1 VDPKRNQRAGGVS
14 NPQGSP
20 FQATR
25 PGAAARPGLSGSPAS
40 QAPGRRQAS
49 GLSDA
54 LDQLNRDVQQL
65 RVDFE
70 RFFNGALPFPPEEL
84 RGRVQAQIR
93 GLRSMSNS
101 ATAVEYFRLGDL
113 EARFNSYNELFNR
126 RLRDTEEGRHP
137 AGRPAAPP
145 PALRRYDPAQGVVFG
160 DRVDP
165 EAAEAL
171 YQGLVSAPG
180 DSPRFDLDSFQT
192 YLARQVTAI
201 REKTG
206 CTQVQFRLATE
217 DGKVKLKARPV
228 AAPEGSQ
235 KEKLRA

>member
-1 VDPKRNQRAGGVS
+1 VDPKRSPKGGILNS
-14 NPQGSP
+14 QP
-20 FQATR
+20 FQPAR
-25 PGAAARPGLSGSPAS
+25 PGAAAARPGAPAARQAPGLSD
-40 QAPGRRQAS
+40 
-49 GLSDA
+49 L
-54 LDQLNRDVQQL
+54 LDQLGRDIQQL

-70 RFFNGALPFPPEEL
+70 RFFNGALPSPPEEL

-93 GLRSMSNS
+93 QLRGMSNL
-101 ATAVEYFRLGDL
+101 ATAVDSFRLGDM

-126 RLRDTEEGRHP
+126 RVRDTEEGRHP
-137 AGRPAAPP
+137 AARPAPL
-145 PALRRYDPAQGVVFG
+145 PALRRYDPAQGITFG

-180 DSPRFDLDSFQT
+180 DTPRFDLDSFQT

-206 CTQVQFRLATE
+206 CTEVQFRLATE
-217 DGKVKLKARPV
+217 DGKIKLKARPV
-228 AAPEGSQ
+228 AAREGS
-235 KEKLRA
+235 

>member
-1 VDPKRNQRAGGVS
+1 VDVKRNPRAGGAFNS
-14 NPQGSP
+14 QGSP
-20 FQATR
+20 FQPSR
-25 PGAAARPGLSGSPAS
+25 PGAAGHAGVPAASGA
-40 QAPGRRQAS
+40 QARRQAS
-49 GLSDA
+49 GLGEA
-54 LDQLNRDVQQL
+54 LDQLDRDVQQL

-70 RFFNGALPFPPEEL
+70 RFFNGALPFLPEVL

-93 GLRSMSNS
+93 NLRTLSTG
-101 ATAVEYFRLGDL
+101 ATAVESFRLGDL

-126 RLRDTEEGRHP
+126 RLRDIEEGRQP
-137 AGRPAAPP
+137 AGRPAPP
-145 PALRRYDPAQGVVFG
+145 PPPPRRYDPAQGVVFG

-165 EAAEAL
+165 AAAEAL

-180 DSPRFDLDSFQT
+180 DNPRFDLDSFQT

-217 DGKVKLKARPV
+217 DGKVKLKARPM

-235 KEKLRA
+235 KENIRA

>member
-1 VDPKRNQRAGGVS
+1 VDPKRNPRAGGPF
-14 NPQGSP
+14 NP
-20 FQATR
+20 
-25 PGAAARPGLSGSPAS
+25 PGAAVQTPRPARPALGE
-40 QAPGRRQAS
+40 
-49 GLSDA
+49 A
-54 LDQLNRDVQQL
+54 LDQLNREVQQL

-93 GLRSMSNS
+93 NLRGMSNG
-101 ATAVEYFRLGDL
+101 ATAVDSFRLSDL

-126 RLRDTEEGRHP
+126 RLRDSEEGRHP
-137 AGRPAAPP
+137 AARPASP
-145 PALRRYDPAQGVVFG
+145 PAPRRYDPAQGIVFG

-165 EAAEAL
+165 EAAAAL

-180 DSPRFDLDSFQT
+180 DTPRFDLDSFQT
-192 YLARQVTAI
+192 YLTRQVTAI

-217 DGKVKLKARPV
+217 DGKVRLKARPV
-228 AAPEGSQ
+228 AAREGT
-235 KEKLRA
+235 

>member
-1 VDPKRNQRAGGVS
+1 VDPKRNQRAGGAF

-20 FQATR
+20 SQVARPGTVGR
-25 PGAAARPGLSGSPAS
+25 PGATGPQPA
-40 QAPGRRQAS
+40 GRRQAP

-84 RGRVQAQIR
+84 RGRVQGQIR
-93 GLRSMSNS
+93 NLRSLSPS
-101 ATAVEYFRLGDL
+101 ATAVDTFRLGDL

-126 RLRDTEEGRHP
+126 RLRDNEEGRHP
-137 AGRPAAPP
+137 AGRPAPPP
-145 PALRRYDPAQGVVFG
+145 PAPRRHDPAQGVVFG

-180 DSPRFDLDSFQT
+180 DTPRFDLDSFQT

-228 AAPEGSQ
+228 AAPQGS
-235 KEKLRA
+235 

>member
-1 VDPKRNQRAGGVS
+1 VDPKRSPKAGILNS
-14 NPQGSP
+14 PGSP
-20 FQATR
+20 FQPVKPGGR
-25 PGAAARPGLSGSPAS
+25 PGVPALR
-40 QAPGRRQAS
+40 QAPGL
-49 GLSDA
+49 GDL
-54 LDQLNRDVQQL
+54 LDQLNRELQQL

-93 GLRSMSNS
+93 NLRGMINL
-101 ATAVEYFRLGDL
+101 ATPVDTFRLGDL

-126 RLRDTEEGRHP
+126 RLRDREEGRLP
-137 AGRPAAPP
+137 ARQAPLSPP
-145 PALRRYDPAQGVVFG
+145 PRRYDPTQGIVFG

-165 EAAEAL
+165 EAVTAL

-180 DSPRFDLDSFQT
+180 DTPRFDLDSFQT

-206 CTQVQFRLATE
+206 CTEVQFRLASE
-217 DGKVKLKARPV
+217 DGKIKLKARPV
-228 AAPEGSQ
+228 AAREGS
-235 KEKLRA
+235 

>member
-1 VDPKRNQRAGGVS
+1 MDPKRSPRAGMG
-14 NPQGSP
+14 PQQGAGP
-20 FQATR
+20 LQPGR
-25 PGAAARPGLSGSPAS
+25 PGGR
-40 QAPGRRQAS
+40 QAPGL
-49 GLSDA
+49 GDL
-54 LDQLNRDVQQL
+54 LDQLNRDIQQL

-93 GLRSMSNS
+93 NLRGMSNL
-101 ATAVEYFRLGDL
+101 ATAVDSFRLGDC

-126 RLRDTEEGRHP
+126 RLRDQEEGRAPVAH
-137 AGRPAAPP
+137 AAPP
-145 PALRRYDPAQGVVFG
+145 PATRRFDPAQGIVLG
-160 DRVDP
+160 ERVDP

-171 YQGLVSAPG
+171 YHGLAASPG

-192 YLARQVTAI
+192 YLARQVAAI

-206 CTQVQFRLATE
+206 CDQVQFRLSNE

-228 AAPEGSQ
+228 TAREGS
-235 KEKLRA
+235 

>member
-1 VDPKRNQRAGGVS
+1 VNA
-14 NPQGSP
+14 PQP
-20 FQATR
+20 
-25 PGAAARPGLSGSPAS
+25 
-40 QAPGRRQAS
+40 PGRRQAPGQS
-49 GLSDA
+49 EA
-54 LDQLNRDVQQL
+54 LDQLNREIQQL

-93 GLRSMSNS
+93 SLRGMSNL
-101 ATAVEYFRLGDL
+101 ATAVDSFRLSDC

-126 RLRDTEEGRHP
+126 RLRDREEGRLP
-137 AGRPAAPP
+137 VARQAPP
-145 PALRRYDPAQGVVFG
+145 PAPRRYDPAQGIVFG

-180 DSPRFDLDSFQT
+180 DTPRFDLDSFQT

-206 CTQVQFRLATE
+206 CTEVQFRLATE

-228 AAPEGSQ
+228 AARESS
-235 KEKLRA
+235 

>member
-1 VDPKRNQRAGGVS
+1 VDPKRSPKGGILNS
-14 NPQGSP
+14 QP
-20 FQATR
+20 FQPAR
-25 PGAAARPGLSGSPAS
+25 PGAAPARPGAS
-40 QAPGRRQAS
+40 APRQTP
-49 GLSDA
+49 GLSDL
-54 LDQLNRDVQQL
+54 LDQLGRDIQQL

-93 GLRSMSNS
+93 QLRGMSNL
-101 ATAVEYFRLGDL
+101 ATAVDSFRLGDM

-126 RLRDTEEGRHP
+126 RVRDTEEGRHP
-137 AGRPAAPP
+137 AARPAPP
-145 PALRRYDPAQGVVFG
+145 PAPRRYDPAQGITFG

-171 YQGLVSAPG
+171 YHGLVSAPG
-180 DSPRFDLDSFQT
+180 DTPRFDLDSFQT

-206 CTQVQFRLATE
+206 CTEVQFRLATE
-217 DGKVKLKARPV
+217 DGKIKLKARPV
-228 AAPEGSQ
+228 AAREGS
-235 KEKLRA
+235 

>member
-1 VDPKRNQRAGGVS
+1 
-14 NPQGSP
+14 
-20 FQATR
+20 
-25 PGAAARPGLSGSPAS
+25 LSEG
-40 QAPGRRQAS
+40 
-49 GLSDA
+49 
-54 LDQLNRDVQQL
+54 LDQLNREVQQL

-93 GLRSMSNS
+93 NLRNLTSA
-101 ATAVEYFRLGDL
+101 ATAVESFRLGDL

-126 RLRDTEEGRHP
+126 RIRDIEEGRHI

-145 PALRRYDPAQGVVFG
+145 PAARRHDPAQGVVFG
-160 DRVDP
+160 DRIDP

-180 DSPRFDLDSFQT
+180 DNPRFDLDSFQT

-206 CTQVQFRLATE
+206 CTAVQFRLATE

-228 AAPEGSQ
+228 ATP
-235 KEKLRA
+235 

>member
-1 VDPKRNQRAGGVS
+1 MDAKRSPRAGLAPL
-14 NPQGSP
+14 NAQGGP
-20 FQATR
+20 LQPAKLGIAGAR
-25 PGAAARPGLSGSPAS
+25 PGAPGGRTAPALSEV
-40 QAPGRRQAS
+40 
-49 GLSDA
+49 
-54 LDQLNRDVQQL
+54 LDQLGRDVQQL

-93 GLRSMSNS
+93 QLRGMSHL
-101 ATAVEYFRLGDL
+101 ATPVDNFRLGDF

-126 RLRDTEEGRHP
+126 RLRDREEGRLPTARTAP
-137 AGRPAAPP
+137 APVP
-145 PALRRYDPAQGVVFG
+145 RRYDPAQGIVFG

-171 YQGLVSAPG
+171 YQGLAAAPG
-180 DSPRFDLDSFQT
+180 DFPRFDLDSFQT
-192 YLARQVTAI
+192 YIARQVTAI

-228 AAPEGSQ
+228 AAREGS
-235 KEKLRA
+235 